1 MSIFIMQHGKFWP
14 QAVLTVALSAGMAQA
29 ATVSTVQLPAQP
41 LEKSLIQLACQ
52 RQDYWPFFAIF
63 NVRYCSLMLPAF
75 RNFIITD
82 WRGVFCQHSGFAF
95 FL

>member
-1 MSIFIMQHGKFWP
+1 MKTDLITREGYDMLYKELNYLWKERRPEITEKVVW
-14 QAVLTVALSAGMAQA
+14 A
-29 ATVSTVQLPAQP
+29 A
-41 LEKSLIQLACQ
+41 SLGDRSENADYCQ

-75 RNFIITD
+75 RHFIITD